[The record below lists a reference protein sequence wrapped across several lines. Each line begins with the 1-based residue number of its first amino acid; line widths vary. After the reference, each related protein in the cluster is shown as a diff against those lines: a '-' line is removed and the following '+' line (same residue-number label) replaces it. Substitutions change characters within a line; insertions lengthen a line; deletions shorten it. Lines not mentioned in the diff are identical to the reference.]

1 MKNKLFLTL
10 TYCLVILGFF
20 VGIASISFFYE
31 EAEWHNPFIS
41 LLLFGLILFIAAYFI
56 LIALVHFENRKYFII
71 NCVIITVIF
80 LLSYCLP
87 FIGLFGHFV
96 GNIFQMQ

>member
-20 VGIASISFFYE
+20 VGIASISFFFE
-31 EAEWHNPFIS
+31 EAKWESPFIP
-41 LLLFGLILFIAAYFI
+41 LFLVGLILFIAAYFI

-87 FIGLFGHFV
+87 FTYLFLLFV
-96 GNIFQMQ
+96 GNISLMQ